1 MKSEPEPKA
10 TQVAHLAAFS
20 RRQGDRELRVTL
32 EAWSDAPGRH
42 QIGVRNF
49 QRDPASGVYETR
61 SRSGCLIYPHE
72 IQRLIAALERA
83 QEIIN
88 APQGEPK

>member
-32 EAWSDAPGRH
+32 EEWSDAPGRH
-42 QIGVRNF
+42 QIAARNF
-49 QRDPASGVYETR
+49 QRDPTGVFETR
-61 SRSGCLIYPHE
+61 SRSGCLVYPHE
-72 IQRLIAALERA
+72 IPRLIAALKRA

-88 APQGEPK
+88 APQGEPQ

>member
-32 EAWSDAPGRH
+32 ETWPETIGRF
-42 QIGVRNF
+42 QVGVRAY
-49 QRDPASGVYETR
+49 QRDPATGVFETR
-61 SRSGCLIYPHE
+61 SRSGCLIYRSE
-72 IQRLIAALERA
+72 IPRLIAALKHAETIIDER
-83 QEIIN
+83 
-88 APQGEPK
+88 GESK